1 MGGPVVKGALKLSKF
16 LIDALSKPG
25 KPSRA
30 TNIAVKNAA
39 NKAGMPVTEFKKEA
53 KAQIKG
59 VAAEGS
65 KSDKAVAKRL
75 GITIAELKKKRQA
88 SLEASKKK
96 PKIKQTKKEKRETDK
111 LVKQREAEERGDLQ
125 KGAGVYGGRRVETVR
140 GAEGR
145 KGLQR
150 PHIIESPGGTLKSKQ
165 IIPTEAFTKQEK
177 FKQKL
182 DPHADPQS
190 MIAEEMG
197 LKGIPSE
204 KKLKELGLTIKGKKS
219 GGTVKRNKGGAV
231 RGVGQAIKGFGNAT
245 YSKKMY

>member
-1 MGGPVVKGALKLSKF
+1 
-16 LIDALSKPG
+16 
-25 KPSRA
+25 
-30 TNIAVKNAA
+30 
-39 NKAGMPVTEFKKEA
+39 
-53 KAQIKG
+53 
-59 VAAEGS
+59 
-65 KSDKAVAKRL
+65 
-75 GITIAELKKKRQA
+75 
-88 SLEASKKK
+88 
-96 PKIKQTKKEKRETDK
+96 
-111 LVKQREAEERGDLQ
+111 
-125 KGAGVYGGRRVETVR
+125 VETVR

-165 IIPTEAFTKQEK
+165 KISTKDFTKQEK

-197 LKGIPSE
+197 LKKSDIPSE
-204 KKLKELGLTIKGKKS
+204 KQLESMGLTIKGRKS

-231 RGVGQAIKGFGNAT
+231 RGVGQATKGFGNAT